1 VWTRLQL
8 GVSFGTRRGGVVG
21 PLSCSSTH
29 TLYAGMWG
37 ILSCGMRGKG
47 ALDPGATACTSTP
60 SALLARGLRLA
71 SCMEYSRALT
81 RRERDPRQVP
91 SSLFVLSHAR
101 SAGVGVG
108 VHSRGSGG
116 ASRRC
121 GRGRTTLGCQRRRW
135 ASCRVQRHRCDPPTP
150 LCPFQLYCERRLGY
164 IKLHRSGQ

>member
-1 VWTRLQL
+1 MRL
-8 GVSFGTRRGGVVG
+8 T
-21 PLSCSSTH
+21 
-29 TLYAGMWG
+29 
-37 ILSCGMRGKG
+37 
-47 ALDPGATACTSTP
+47 
-60 SALLARGLRLA
+60 

-164 IKLHRSGQ
+164 IKLHRWAMIPSVTSHASTPAPRAAKLSPHSGKLPKEQRSTRLWWRPFLLGSTPQQLDSAHSRSARRLSHHPTAA